1 MAEASSNEERSSGD
15 SAAEPPEL
23 RSQLVARRI
32 REAILSGRLRPG
44 DRIPQDTLA
53 REFGTSRIPVRE
65 ALAELEGEGLIAL
78 APHAGARV
86 AKFNVAELEEV
97 YRIRES
103 VEPMV
108 IAESA
113 EHLTDEQVAELRL
126 MVGEIEASTG
136 RPEDWLQLD
145 RRFHVATYAGADLPR
160 ARALVEGFWNRTQH
174 YRRALILAL
183 DLKAFE
189 IVHLEHRAIL
199 DALERRSGEDAAAA
213 LRSHIRRTR
222 KTLLKRAH
230 GFEAPRAT

>member
-1 MAEASSNEERSSGD
+1 MADPGRNPGAAAGD
-15 SAAEPPEL
+15 PTPGTPEL
-23 RSQLVARRI
+23 RGQLVARRI

-65 ALAELEGEGLIAL
+65 ALAELESEGLIAL
-78 APHAGARV
+78 VPHAGARV
-86 AKFNVAELEEV
+86 AKFNVPELEEV
-97 YRIRES
+97 YRIREA
-103 VEPMV
+103 VESMV
-108 IAESA
+108 IAHSA
-113 EHLTDEQVAELRL
+113 EHLTDEQLAHLRL
-126 MVGEIEASTG
+126 TIDEIEAASG
-136 RPEDWLQLD
+136 RPETWLQLD
-145 RRFHVATYAGADLPR
+145 RHFHVATYAGADLPR
-160 ARALVEGFWNRTQH
+160 ARALVESFWNRTQH

-183 DLKAFE
+183 DAKAFE

-230 GFEAPRAT
+230 VLDPPNPS